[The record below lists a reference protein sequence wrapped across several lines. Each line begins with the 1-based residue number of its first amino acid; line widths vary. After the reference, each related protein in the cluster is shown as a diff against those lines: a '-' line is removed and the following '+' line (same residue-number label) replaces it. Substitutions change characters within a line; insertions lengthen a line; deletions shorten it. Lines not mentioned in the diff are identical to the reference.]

1 MNIKELAKE
10 IGVSSATV
18 SRVINNSG
26 YVSEETRK
34 KVMLAVKKYD
44 YVPNAIARSLS
55 TKDSRSIGVII
66 ADIENEFFSSMI
78 SGISQ
83 VADEN
88 GYNIHLMN
96 TNEDK
101 KKEHYFLETVKMQ
114 QLAGVIIT
122 PVSENDSVT
131 QKKLLKMQASGVPV
145 ILVDRDIMG
154 SSFDG
159 VFVDNLAGAYHGVKA
174 LVHAGH
180 ARIAIIT
187 GPGTSKPGRERL
199 KGYLNAL
206 VDAGLEVKPE
216 YIISG
221 DFKTEKA
228 YQCTRHLLELQEPP
242 TAIFASNNM
251 TTIGCL
257 KYFTEHKLKP
267 GRDISLMGFDDI
279 EILKL
284 IEYKVSVVA
293 RDAKQQGIEAM
304 NLMLGKLQNKE
315 LQKEQIRLDI
325 PYQVI
330 LRGTEKIKR

>member
-10 IGVSSATV
+10 IGVSSATI

-26 YVSEETRK
+26 YVSEETRER
-34 KVMLAVKKYD
+34 VMLAVKKYD

-55 TKDSRSIGVII
+55 TKDSRSVGVII

-96 TNEDK
+96 TNEDR
-101 KKEHYFLETVKMQ
+101 KKEHYFLEAVKMQ

-122 PVSENDSVT
+122 PVSENDNVT

-154 SSFDG
+154 SPFDG
-159 VFVDNLAGAYHGVKA
+159 VFVDNLAGAYHGVEA

-187 GPGTSKPGRERL
+187 GPETSKPGRERL

-206 VDAGLEVKPE
+206 VDAGLEVRPE

-304 NLMLGKLQNKE
+304 NLMLGKLQDKE
-315 LQKEQIRLDI
+315 LQKEQIRLNI

-330 LRGTEKIKR
+330 LRGTEKIK